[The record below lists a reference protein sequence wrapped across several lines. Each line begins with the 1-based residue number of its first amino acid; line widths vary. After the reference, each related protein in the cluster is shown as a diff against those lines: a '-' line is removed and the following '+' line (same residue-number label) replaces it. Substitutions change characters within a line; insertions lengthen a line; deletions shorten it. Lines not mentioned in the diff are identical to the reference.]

1 MARKRFDDSNCS
13 VARALNEV
21 GDWWSLLVVLHA
33 MYGTRRFVDFQKE
46 LGIARNILCDR
57 LSRLVD
63 NQVLKKV
70 EVGEHGSRCE
80 YRLTEK
86 GRDLFPIVV
95 ALRQWGQK
103 YGAEVVENP
112 VLVDE
117 RDRLPIGPTSILSH
131 DGRILGPA
139 DLYLVDR
146 SKLGVRADGTF
157 AEAGETPDRG
167 EVVDFTRARKGR
179 SAA

>member
-33 MYGTRRFVDFQKE
+33 MYGTRRFVDFQQE

-95 ALRQWGQK
+95 ALRQWGDK
-103 YGAEVVENP
+103 WNP
-112 VLVDE
+112 SPEQAPLDL
-117 RDRLPIGPTSILSH
+117 RDRETGKPIRQIEVQNIDGQPLS
-131 DGRILGPA
+131 
-139 DLYLVDR
+139 
-146 SKLGVRADGTF
+146 VRDVFVKESVPKTKKA
-157 AEAGETPDRG
+157 
-167 EVVDFTRARKGR
+167 V
-179 SAA
+179 

>member
-33 MYGTRRFVDFQKE
+33 MYGTRRFVDFQQE

-86 GRDLFPIVV
+86 GRDLFPTVV
-95 ALRQWGQK
+95 ALRQWGDK
-103 YGAEVVENP
+103 WNP
-112 VLVDE
+112 SPEQAPLDL
-117 RDRLPIGPTSILSH
+117 RDRETGKPIRQIEVQSIDGQPLS
-131 DGRILGPA
+131 
-139 DLYLVDR
+139 
-146 SKLGVRADGTF
+146 VRDVFVKESVPKTKKA
-157 AEAGETPDRG
+157 
-167 EVVDFTRARKGR
+167 V
-179 SAA
+179 